1 MPILDWDPGQSPEAP
16 GTLSFFKQ
24 GFDPSSG
31 FQASADGVVNAPGG
45 WNTAAATL
53 SGALTVGGFTSLA
66 SAQTSGDLTVYG
78 SSLTLGTAG
87 GGLRVKEGAN
97 ASMGVVALTAG
108 GATVNTTKVTANSRI
123 FLTVQVPGGSVG
135 SPRIASRVAGTS
147 FTIASSQGTDTSTV
161 AWWIVEPAP

>member
-16 GTLSFFKQ
+16 GVLSFFKQ
-24 GFDPSSG
+24 GFDPTTG
-31 FQASADGVVNAPGG
+31 FQVSSEGVLNLPGAVNFA
-45 WNTAAATL
+45 
-53 SGALTVGGFTSLA
+53 GALTVAGFTSLA
-66 SAQTSGDLTVYG
+66 SAQTSGDMSVYG
-78 SSLTLGTAG
+78 TWLTLGTAG
-87 GGLRVKEGAN
+87 GALRIKEGTN
-97 ASMGVVALTAG
+97 ASMGTVALTAG